1 MASTVFSLGSVVY
14 VRYKDHV
21 LFKNILQPFEKAM
34 ERETIG
40 WLSKENSEIILVEH
54 DRTMPNVELGSGKS
68 NGLILLK
75 CCILEIRKLPLQESS
90 EWHLNA
96 QSTKDKDEYALQPK
110 KRKTQP
116 KTNSQ
121 EQTHCKQ

>member
-1 MASTVFSLGSVVY
+1 MASTVFSLGSAIY

-21 LFKNILQPFEKAM
+21 LFKNIQHPMEKAM

-54 DRTMPNVELGSGKS
+54 DRTMPNVELGNGKS

-75 CCILEIRKLPLQESS
+75 SCILEIRELPLQESS
-90 EWHLNA
+90 EWHLNS
-96 QSTKDKDEYALQPK
+96 QGTKDKDEYALQPK
-110 KRKTQP
+110 KRKTQS

-121 EQTHCKQ
+121 EQSHCKQ

>member
-1 MASTVFSLGSVVY
+1 MASTVFSLGSAIY
-14 VRYKDHV
+14 IRYKDHV
-21 LFKNILQPFEKAM
+21 LFKNIQHPMEKAM

-40 WLSKENSEIILVEH
+40 WLSKENSELILVEH

-90 EWHLNA
+90 EWHLNS
-96 QSTKDKDEYALQPK
+96 QDTKDKDEYALQPK